1 MFLIDCFAQRL
12 KLIAIL
18 ICFDFLNI
26 GPPIVLQ
33 GNPPFP
39 PPPNVVSVSITFV
52 SFSSEDRET
61 EHDKFINCKLS
72 VTDAVGCTYKKYS

>member
-18 ICFDFLNI
+18 ICFDFLYI
-26 GPPIVLQ
+26 GPPIVLL
-33 GNPPFP
+33 GNPPS
-39 PPPNVVSVSITFV
+39 VVSVSITFV
-52 SFSSEDRET
+52 SFSSEDRQT

-72 VTDAVGCTYKKYS
+72 VIDIVGCTYKKYS